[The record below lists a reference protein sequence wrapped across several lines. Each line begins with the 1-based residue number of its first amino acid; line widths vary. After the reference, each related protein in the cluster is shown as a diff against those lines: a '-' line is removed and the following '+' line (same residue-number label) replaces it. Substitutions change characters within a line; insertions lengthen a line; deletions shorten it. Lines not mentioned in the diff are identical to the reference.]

1 MINGYLKPDNG
12 VLIFDGKDASSLK
25 PNQLCKMGIGR
36 TFQVA
41 QIFHNLTVIENIMVG
56 AFAKTS
62 NAAEARA
69 ISERVAQSMELAGR
83 AGDIAAGLNMWETE
97 MVEISR
103 ALATQP
109 KLLLLDEPMSGLNP
123 EETVQIGEIIKSI
136 AASGI
141 TVIVIEHVVQRLIK
155 IADFMVG
162 LVEGQKVTEGSPEEV
177 ISNGQIIEAYLG
189 AKWRKRYAKS

>member
-1 MINGYLKPDNG
+1 
-12 VLIFDGKDASSLK
+12 
-25 PNQLCKMGIGR
+25 MG
-36 TFQVA
+36 
-41 QIFHNLTVIENIMVG
+41 
-56 AFAKTS
+56 
-62 NAAEARA
+62 
-69 ISERVAQSMELAGR
+69 LAGR
-83 AGDIAAGLNMWETE
+83 AGDIAAGLNMWETK

-177 ISNGQIIEAYLG
+177 ISNGQMIEAYLG
-189 AKWRKRYAKS
+189 AKWRKRYVKS